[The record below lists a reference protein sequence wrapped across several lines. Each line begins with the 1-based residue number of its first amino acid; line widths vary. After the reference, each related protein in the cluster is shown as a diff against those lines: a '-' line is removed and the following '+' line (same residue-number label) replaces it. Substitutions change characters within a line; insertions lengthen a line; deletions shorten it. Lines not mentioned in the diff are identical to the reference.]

1 MRALNFGGAGG
12 GSSFLRPP
20 RLRAKSSAAENTG
33 FIDAVWVGDPPD
45 LPLGTDDGAILLW
58 AERKGRILL
67 TEDVHTM
74 PGHLAAHL
82 QAGHHSPGVFII
94 SVGCSIGQLVSCL
107 ELVAHPG
114 DPAEYADTITYVP

>member
-1 MRALNFGGAGG
+1 VLRFLLDEHLRGPLWTAILRHNAQGG
-12 GSSFLRPP
+12 LP
-20 RLRAKSSAAENTG
+20 
-33 FIDAVWVGDPPD
+33 IDAIRVGDPPD

-58 AERKGRILL
+58 AEREGRILL

-74 PGHLAAHL
+74 PGHLAAHV

-107 ELVAHPG
+107 ELVVHAG